1 MSEKWQDCP
10 HGSCRLNHRCVYIPC
25 WDTMTTTQPPNPSLE
40 ELLAFMRQQGWLVA
54 VHNDYR
60 HNGTYTFW
68 LFTNKESGRFV
79 KGEAE
84 DDLTAVQQCLDQ
96 VRLLTAKAK
105 MMAERRDLLVEG
117 IAAQLRVDRGVSWHR
132 IPEIEREHY
141 RGKARAYIREHRSM
155 LAPNAQE

>member
-10 HGSCRLNHRCVYIPC
+10 HGSCRRNNRCVYIPC
-25 WDTMTTTQPPNPSLE
+25 WVTTTTRPPNPSLE
-40 ELLAFMRQQGWLVA
+40 ELLALMRQQGWLVA

-84 DDLTAVQQCLDQ
+84 DDLTAVQQCLEQ
-96 VRLLTAKAK
+96 VK
-105 MMAERRDLLVEG
+105 
-117 IAAQLRVDRGVSWHR
+117 
-132 IPEIEREHY
+132 
-141 RGKARAYIREHRSM
+141 RAYIREHRSM
-155 LAPNAQE
+155 LAPNDQE